1 MAARSEWA
9 QGNRKPNGYP
19 NGGFGRKNGPRE
31 EGHFPSA
38 RWMSGD
44 HLDTSPT
51 FPFPSKG
58 PAFVEQRQKVER
70 GVERFRVVSAM
81 TSPIRKLVE
90 NIVQAIARD
99 LPTHAFHTLGDVG
112 LLGAS
117 RLCLWVF
124 ASRSPIC
131 PGLAR

>member
-1 MAARSEWA
+1 MATPMADLDARTVLA
-9 QGNRKPNGYP
+9 KRAIFRLL
-19 NGGFGRKNGPRE
+19 GGCLVTILIQAPR
-31 EGHFPSA
+31 F
-38 RWMSGD
+38 R
-44 HLDTSPT
+44 
-51 FPFPSKG
+51 FRQKVQ
-58 PAFVEQRQKVER
+58 AFVEQRQKVER
-70 GVERFRVVSAM
+70 GLERFRVVSAM